1 VGAGYLFDTNIVLRL
16 TRRGDSLHAVVQY
29 AVRQLLEQNAILY
42 YCPLHKYGAVFRG
55 NRSVTVAALIGA
67 ARVSKRFP
75 DTLANF

>member
-1 VGAGYLFDTNIVLRL
+1 MAKSRHSHGRTPSVTYLSTPF
-16 TRRGDSLHAVVQY
+16 
-29 AVRQLLEQNAILY
+29 
-42 YCPLHKYGAVFRG
+42 HKYGVVFRG